1 MNQTLPSTNFKRKLN
16 IFDKRLVTNFI
27 ATVLVIFG
35 LNISEPWSDF
45 FLNTGLFALSGAIT
59 NWLAIYMLFE
69 KVPGIFGSG
78 VVPLNFESFKKSI
91 HELVMNQFFNRK
103 NVEQF
108 FLESENS
115 KIIPDFDKVFK
126 RVNFNPAFD
135 SLLEVIKSSN
145 FGPMLSMIGGIQSLS
160 PLREPFIEK
169 LKFSVHKISET
180 DQFKDLIREQLSDY
194 SASDE
199 ILEKVN
205 EIVGKRLEE
214 LTPNM
219 VKEIVE
225 RMIQEHLGWLVVW
238 GGIFGGFIGILSTY
252 II

>member
-1 MNQTLPSTNFKRKLN
+1 MAF
-16 IFDKRLVTNFI
+16 FDKRFITNFL
-27 ATVLVIFG
+27 AAALVIVG
-35 LNISEPWSDF
+35 LNTSEPWSDF

-59 NWLAIYMLFE
+59 NWIAIYMLFE

-108 FLESENS
+108 FSKSDNS
-115 KIIPDFDKVFK
+115 NSLLDFEQVFK
-126 RVNFNPAFD
+126 KVNFNPAFD
-135 SLLEVIKSSN
+135 SLLEVIESSS
-145 FGPMLSMIGGIQSLS
+145 FGPMLSMIGGTQSLQ

-169 LKFSVHKISET
+169 LKNSVQKISET
-180 DQFKDLIREQLSDY
+180 DQFRNLIREQFSDF
-194 SASDE
+194 SASEE
-199 ILEKVN
+199 ILQKVN
-205 EIVGKRLEE
+205 VIVRKRLEE

-225 RMIQEHLGWLVVW
+225 RMIQDHLGWLVVW